1 MSASDNRLLMQRIFD
16 GLARGDAR
24 PFVDSLDEAVVWT
37 MKGANAWSGVYAG
50 KTAIRRDLLAPLFD
64 QFADQYLNVASAI
77 IADGDTVVV
86 ESRGGV
92 TTKAGA
98 RYENDYCW
106 VFRVRDGKIVTIT
119 EYMDT
124 ELVTKALTAP
134 PARVEA

>member
-1 MSASDNRLLMQRIFD
+1 MP
-16 GLARGDAR
+16 ARR
-24 PFVDSLDEAVVWT
+24 PS
-37 MKGANAWSGVYAG
+37 GATCWRPSSSS
-50 KTAIRRDLLAPLFD
+50 
-64 QFADQYLNVASAI
+64 SAI

-106 VFRVRDGKIVTIT
+106 VFRVRDDKIASIT

-134 PARVEA
+134 PTRVEA